1 MNALR
6 TIRSAAIALAAI
18 GLFAFRGM
26 AQAPDPVRA
35 DAVLQQA
42 YAAEAQAARTG
53 SIADSEEVAR
63 LHIQSANLR
72 AYSDPQAITSL
83 RTAAFYLS
91 YSKPAQAAELL
102 VIAAERA
109 LARGD
114 IITAA
119 NSYLD
124 AAAAVTEGQGY
135 RVSPEQYNQVER
147 WLMRAAMLAES
158 PLLDSADR
166 EILMRRLAPIDIG
179 NFAG

>member
-1 MNALR
+1 VLR
-6 TIRSAAIALAAI
+6 
-18 GLFAFRGM
+18 
-26 AQAPDPVRA
+26 
-35 DAVLQQA
+35 QA

-53 SIADSEEVAR
+53 SIVDREEAAR

-72 AYSDPQAITSL
+72 AYNDPMAVTSL

-124 AAAAVTEGQGY
+124 AAAALTEGQDY
-135 RVSPEQYNQVER
+135 RVSPEQYQQIER
-147 WLMRAAMLAES
+147 WLIRAAMLAES
-158 PLLDSADR
+158 PLLQPEDR
-166 EILMRRLAPIDIG
+166 DILMRRLAPVDVG
-179 NFAG
+179 NYAG